1 MLEKIKNLFLE
12 NLSLKITALIL
23 AVIVWAAVTGRERA
37 DSEKILRIPVELTNV
52 SENIEVRS
60 VKPEDVSISLHG
72 ASQIINGISQQNL
85 KIRIDLKDTVKSGRI
100 NFYAEDQLKIPEG
113 VHILSVHPKM
123 IEIIVEEFVIKEI
136 PVKIHFI
143 GRLKPG
149 LTLKEAR
156 VTPAKVSVIGFR
168 PQIAE
173 IDSVFTEPLNLA
185 TVENSIN
192 LVVALK
198 KTGNILRFQA
208 QKEVEVTLDISGSR
222 KTNEK

>member
-1 MLEKIKNLFLE
+1 MLEKIKNIFLE
-12 NLSLKITALIL
+12 KLGLKITALVL
-23 AVIVWAAVTGRERA
+23 AVLVWAAVTGRERA
-37 DSEKILRIPVELTNV
+37 DSEKTLRIPVELTNV
-52 SENIEVRS
+52 SESIEVRS
-60 VKPEDVSISLHG
+60 VKPEEVSISLHG

-85 KIRIDLKDTVKSGRI
+85 KISIDLKDTIKSGRI
-100 NFYAEDQLKIPEG
+100 NFYAEDHLKIPKG

-123 IEIIVEEFVIKEI
+123 IEINVEEFVIKEI

-143 GRLKPG
+143 GRLKSG

-156 VTPAKVSVIGFR
+156 VTPEKVTIIGFR

-173 IDSVFTEPLNLA
+173 IDTISTEPLNLA
-185 TVENSIN
+185 TIENSIN

-198 KTGNILRFQA
+198 KTGSILRFQA
-208 QKEVEVTLDISGSR
+208 QKEVEVTLDITGSR